1 MNCILFKK
9 KTETMSFK
17 STLYVLLELVL
28 ENEISSKDQIRLLKA
43 DLERQPALL
52 KEAYGV

>member
-9 KTETMSFK
+9 KAETMSFK